1 MIAAIMLA
9 LAIEPPAA
17 TAPEG
22 DYQPGWDDPQQPA
35 PPPAEPTPATT
46 TTAPPPTIAE
56 PLPATPPATPPP
68 EPTKDARAQRSE
80 GKGLLIGAG
89 VAAGIGL
96 IANSV
101 RVYTVN
107 VPCQTDSQAY
117 CTGPW
122 VISTL
127 FAWGPNL
134 ASLAL
139 AGVGGGLHGRYAA
152 TLDPAGHRRR
162 GRGMITAGAVLL
174 GTGALASILLRIGWF
189 TDWVSPEGRELFDFA
204 RTGQAIA
211 YYGGLQLSSM
221 AMAAGIGMLSYGN
234 ARPRKPK
241 VAIMPMGMGVQLRG
255 RF

>member
-1 MIAAIMLA
+1 MLAAIMLVV
-9 LAIEPPAA
+9 AIEPPAVAPPA
-17 TAPEG
+17 TSDAPP
-22 DYQPGWDDPQQPA
+22 DAQPGWDEPLPEPPPPSPTTTTTSVPPPTIVEPLPA
-35 PPPAEPTPATT
+35 PPPPTPTHEAK
-46 TTAPPPTIAE
+46 AE
-56 PLPATPPATPPP
+56 R
-68 EPTKDARAQRSE
+68 DE

-101 RVYTVN
+101 RVYVVN
-107 VPCQTDSQAY
+107 VPCQTDEQHY

-122 VISTL
+122 TFASV
-127 FAWGPNL
+127 FAWGPNM

-152 TLDPAGHRRR
+152 TVDPEGHRRR
-162 GRGMITAGAVLL
+162 SRGMTVAGAVLL
-174 GTGALASILLRIGWF
+174 GTGALGSILLRVGWF
-189 TDWVSPEGRELFDFA
+189 TDWVNPQGRELFDFA

-211 YYGGLQLSSM
+211 YYGGLQASSM
-221 AMAAGIGMLSYGN
+221 AMAAGIGMLSYAG